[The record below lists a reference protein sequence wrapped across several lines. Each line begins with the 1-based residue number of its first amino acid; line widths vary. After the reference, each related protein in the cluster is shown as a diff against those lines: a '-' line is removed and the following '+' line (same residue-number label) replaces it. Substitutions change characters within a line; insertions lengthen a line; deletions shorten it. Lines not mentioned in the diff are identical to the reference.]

1 MNLDNFRDSL
11 QKMLLKIGL
20 SKSEQESRKID
31 FHSWRH
37 FSNSMLRGA
46 IPDSLLRQVIGHN
59 SQEMTDRY
67 SHLSEQQGNEYRNSV
82 KEHIL
87 PFVLGEVSA

>member
-1 MNLDNFRDSL
+1 
-11 QKMLLKIGL
+11 
-20 SKSEQESRKID
+20 
-31 FHSWRH
+31 
-37 FSNSMLRGA
+37 MLRGA